1 VEANTPGALEGIH
14 VLELGNF
21 IAAPTAGRILADFG
35 ADVVKVE
42 RPRTGDELRVWRL
55 HAGDTSLLFRSV
67 ARNKRSVTLDLRS
80 EEGREIALK
89 LVARSDI
96 VLENFRP
103 GTLEK
108 WGLGEDA
115 LRAVNPDLIFVRIS
129 GFGQSGPNSHMAG
142 FGAVAEAYG
151 GLRHL
156 TGEPGRAPVR
166 TGVSLADFVAGM
178 YAVIGAL
185 MGVIGKREGRGGET
199 VDVAL
204 YEAIYSMLESTLPDY
219 SAFGVVRG
227 AHGSKMPGVVPSS
240 TYLCADGKYIVIAGN
255 GDAIFARFMRVVGRP
270 DLADDPALRSNGGRV
285 RREQEIDEAI
295 ATWAAALE
303 SRAALRQLAE
313 ASVPSGP
320 INTVADLAHDP
331 HLEARGMNERH
342 SVKIDDDTEREV
354 LFPGIVPRLTA
365 APGETRW
372 MGPELGSHTK
382 DVLIEIGYQAADIAQ
397 LEAKGVI

>member
-1 VEANTPGALEGIH
+1 MNATNEGALEGIR

-35 ADVVKVE
+35 AEVIKVE
-42 RPRTGDELRVWRL
+42 RPRGGDELRVWRL

-67 ARNKRSVTLDLRS
+67 ARSKKSITLDLRTD
-80 EEGREIALK
+80 EGREIALK
-89 LVARSDI
+89 LIAQCDI

-108 WGLGEDA
+108 WGLSEEEI
-115 LRAVNPDLIFVRIS
+115 RAVNPDVVFVRIS
-129 GFGQSGPNSHMAG
+129 GFGQSGPKSHLPG

-156 TGEPGRAPVR
+156 TGEPGQRPVR
-166 TGVSLADFVAGM
+166 TGVSLADYVAGM

-185 MGVIGKREGRGGET
+185 IGLTRKRAGKGGET

-219 SAFGVVRG
+219 SAFGIVRG
-227 AHGSKMPGVVPSS
+227 AYGSKMPRVVPSN

-255 GDAIFARFMRVVGRP
+255 GDAIYVRFMQLVGRP
-270 DLADDPALRSNGGRV
+270 DLAHDPDLQTNAGRV
-285 RREQEIDEAI
+285 LREEEIDTAI
-295 ATWAAALE
+295 ATWAAGIDSDVALKE
-303 SRAALRQLAE
+303 LSE

-320 INTVADLAHDP
+320 INTISDLADDP
-331 HLEARGMNERH
+331 HLEQRNMNERH
-342 SVKIDDDTEREV
+342 MVRIDDQTEKEV
-354 LFPGIVPRLTA
+354 MFPGIVPRLSS
-365 APGETRW
+365 APGKTRW
-372 MGPELGSHTK
+372 LGPDLGAHTAE
-382 DVLIEIGYQAADIAQ
+382 VLAGVGYDAETLA
-397 LEAKGVI
+397 EFEKKGVI